1 MIGYSPFFSLLAAL
15 IVTLW
20 LSGCTQESS
29 QIYSTEKSGVDPVGQ
44 DHQQRERHQE
54 LLEQL
59 GVQNVPFVPVSSN
72 PIAIELASPQ
82 YSDGE
87 LRVSLQASVTSRE
100 GGVREVR
107 WQQIYGPEAVIV
119 DPYSAETSVWL
130 PRVTQ
135 PARLGFRFAAV
146 CWLIWL

>member
-1 MIGYSPFFSLLAAL
+1 
-15 IVTLW
+15 
-20 LSGCTQESS
+20 
-29 QIYSTEKSGVDPVGQ
+29 
-44 DHQQRERHQE
+44 
-54 LLEQL
+54 
-59 GVQNVPFVPVSSN
+59 NVPFVPVSSN

-100 GGVREVR
+100 GVVREVR

-130 PRVTQ
+130 PWVTQ

-146 CWLIWL
+146 NSEGIANSASTHIVALPLEDAALSLSSQVLANEIELTIALPGPTVEDLLLTVSVEDVSG